1 MATDSPQLPPADPI
15 RLPNRPTA
23 PDRAAFPLIACVA
36 PLIAAG
42 LIWWITGSA
51 LVLVFAV
58 LSPVIAVAGLLD
70 GRRSTARRRRRDAA
84 DYAAA
89 MTDAADAVDRAL
101 ERLRDAAWRQA
112 PSVQTMLERPDEP
125 GRWADPAAA
134 SVVLGAGTV
143 PSGLRLEGAGD
154 AAEHRELRARAA
166 GLEGAPIV
174 VDPAGG
180 IGLIGPGLLL
190 RALARSLVVQL
201 TGQLSPRSLGL
212 RLPDEPDWAW
222 AARLPHHRAESPAQ
236 WLTVLD
242 ADQAS
247 RPPHRPAD
255 GPWIALAGTGAGL
268 PPGCATVVRVYGPVG
283 AEIVRLAGR
292 PAAVPVAPVLVAE
305 SQVAGLG
312 ESLGR
317 AAEAAGLGR
326 HTGTLPDTVS
336 FAALA
341 ALGAAT
347 GAGASSIRAAG
358 PVTELSCT
366 VGLGEHGPLV
376 LDLVC
381 DGPHALVG
389 GTTGSGKSELLV
401 TWVAALAA
409 RYDPGQV
416 TFLLVD
422 FKGGAAFDLLRA
434 LPHCVGLITDLDERE
449 AHRAL
454 ASLAAELRHRERVL
468 RDAGARDITDLP
480 SAALARLVIVVD
492 EFATML
498 AAFPALHAVFVDIA
512 ARGRSLGVHLVLCTQ
527 RPAGVLRDALLANC
541 SLRISLRVNNR
552 ADSQAVLGSDAAA
565 LIDAA
570 RPGRCALVRGSTPVE
585 TAQVAST
592 GDADIRQIANDRPAG
607 PNLPRRPWLD
617 PLPHRVTRAQ
627 LAAMGAAPHGLLL
640 GLLDEPER
648 QRYRVAGY
656 DPGVDGNLLVVGGAR
671 TGKSTLLAALT
682 EQAPCAV
689 RLVPAD
695 VEGTWDA
702 LVWARAELDG
712 VVQTDRA
719 TGAHR
724 QESAPE
730 SRLLLID
737 DLDAVLARWGDEHR
751 AAAVDLVTG
760 LLRDGGPSGLRLV
773 ITVQRLTGAL
783 QVLPAL
789 CQSRLVLRLP
799 GVHEHQAAG
808 EPAASY
814 DATLPAG
821 GGRWRGGRIQL
832 PQPEPAGDGAASPV
846 RRHDGVPSASAVMST
861 SDAAGPAGVWAVLLV
876 VAGSVAR
883 SAAAFQADGQA
894 GSRHVVEL
902 AAGPVTGTPGGRIE
916 VSTVAAGTVLVADAD
931 TWQAN
936 WSLLA
941 GLRGAAPLVFDGTTL
956 ADYRLL
962 TRRRDLPPPLAP
974 GRSRGWLVEP
984 DGTVRRVTL
993 P

>member
-1 MATDSPQLPPADPI
+1 MATIAPLLPPADPI
-15 RLPNRPTA
+15 RLPARPAT

-36 PLIAAG
+36 PLITAG

-51 LVLVFAV
+51 LVLVVAV
-58 LSPVIAVAGLLD
+58 LSPVIAVAGLVD
-70 GRRSTARRRRRDAA
+70 GRRATARRRRRDAA

-89 MTDAADAVDRAL
+89 MTEAADAVDLAL
-101 ERLRDAAWRQA
+101 ETMRATAWREA
-112 PSVQTMLERPDEP
+112 PSVHAMLDRPDEP
-125 GRWADPAAA
+125 GRWADPAEA

-143 PSGLRLEGAGD
+143 ASGLRLGGGGD
-154 AAEHRELRARAA
+154 AAEHRELRAHAA
-166 GLEGAPIV
+166 ELVRAPIV

-212 RLPDEPDWAW
+212 RVPDDPDWEW
-222 AARLPHHRAESPAQ
+222 AARLPHHGAEFPAE

-242 ADQAS
+242 TDQAS
-247 RPPHRPAD
+247 PSPHRPGD
-255 GPWIALAGTGAGL
+255 GPWVALAGTGAGL
-268 PPGCATVVRVYGPVG
+268 PPGCATVVRVHGPAG
-283 AEIVRLAGR
+283 AEIVRLEGR
-292 PAAVPVAPVLVAE
+292 PAAVPVAPVLVAA

-312 ESLGR
+312 DALSR
-317 AAEAAGLGR
+317 AAEAAGLWS
-326 HTGTLPDTVS
+326 HTGALPDTVT
-336 FAALA
+336 FA
-341 ALGAAT
+341 ALGAALGDPAET
-347 GAGASSIRAAG
+347 AVAGRRAAG
-358 PVTELSCT
+358 PVTELSCA
-366 VGLGEHGPLV
+366 VGRGEHGPLV
-376 LDLVC
+376 VDLVS

-480 SAALARLVIVVD
+480 TAALARLVIVVD

-570 RPGRCALVRGSTPVE
+570 RPGRCVLLRGSTPGE
-585 TAQVAST
+585 AGQVATT
-592 GDADIRQIANDRPAG
+592 GDADIRQITTDRAAAPD
-607 PNLPRRPWLD
+607 LPRRPWLD
-617 PLPHRVTRAQ
+617 PLPRRVTREL
-627 LAAMGAAPHGLLL
+627 LAAVGAAPPGLLL
-640 GLLDEPER
+640 GLLDEPEH

-656 DPGVDGNLLVVGGAR
+656 DPGADGNLLVVGGAR
-671 TGKSTLLAALT
+671 TGKSTLLTALA
-682 EQAPCAV
+682 EQAPSGV

-702 LVWARAELDG
+702 LVRARAELDG
-712 VVQTDRA
+712 LDR
-719 TGAHR
+719 TEREPGGAHR
-724 QESAPE
+724 REGAPE

-737 DLDAVLARWGDEHR
+737 DLDALLARWGDEHR
-751 AAAVDLVTG
+751 AAAIDLVTG

-783 QVLPAL
+783 QALPAL

-799 GVHEHQAAG
+799 GVHEHQTAG
-808 EPAASY
+808 EPAATY
-814 DATLPAG
+814 DESLPAG

-832 PQPEPAGDGAASPV
+832 VQPERAGAAAPNPV
-846 RRHDGVPSASAVMST
+846 RRHDAAPSASQPA
-861 SDAAGPAGVWAVLLV
+861 SDAAGTRPVLLV

-883 SAAAFQADGQA
+883 SAAAFRTAGRA
-894 GSRHVVEL
+894 GSRDVVEL
-902 AAGPVTGTPGGRIE
+902 AAGPVAGASGGRVE
-916 VSTVAAGTVLVADAD
+916 VSTVAAGTVLVGDADA
-931 TWQAN
+931 WQAN

-941 GLRGAAPLVFDGTTL
+941 GLRGVAPLLFDGATL
-956 ADYRLL
+956 ADFRLL

-984 DGTVRRVTL
+984 DGTVLRVTV

>member
-15 RLPNRPTA
+15 RLPTRPTA

-70 GRRSTARRRRRDAA
+70 GRWSTARRRRRDAA

-89 MTDAADAVDRAL
+89 MTEAADAVDRAL
-101 ERLRDAAWRQA
+101 ERLRDAAWHQA

-125 GRWADPAAA
+125 GRWADPAEAP
-134 SVVLGAGTV
+134 VVLGAGTV

-166 GLEGAPIV
+166 GLAGAPIV

-212 RLPDEPDWAW
+212 RLPDGPDWAW

-242 ADQAS
+242 ADQTS
-247 RPPHRPAD
+247 PPPHRPGD

-268 PPGCATVVRVYGPVG
+268 PPGCATVVRVHGPVG

-312 ESLGR
+312 EALGR
-317 AAEAAGLGR
+317 AADAAGLGGP
-326 HTGTLPDTVS
+326 TGTLPDTVS
-336 FAALA
+336 FAAL
-341 ALGAAT
+341 GAAT
-347 GAGASSIRAAG
+347 GAGAASTRVAG
-358 PVTELSCT
+358 PVTELSCA

-376 LDLVC
+376 VDLVR

-401 TWVAALAA
+401 TWVAALAS

-492 EFATML
+492 EFATMV

-585 TAQVAST
+585 TAQVAAT

-627 LAAMGAAPHGLLL
+627 LAATGAAPPGLLL
-640 GLLDEPER
+640 GLLDEPEH

-656 DPGVDGNLLVVGGAR
+656 DPGVDGNLLVIGGAR
-671 TGKSTLLAALT
+671 TGKSTLLAALA
-682 EQAPCAV
+682 EQAPSRV

-702 LVWARAELDG
+702 LVRAHAELDG
-712 VVQTDRA
+712 LVHTDRA

-724 QESAPE
+724 QEGARE

-783 QVLPAL
+783 QMLPAL
-789 CQSRLVLRLP
+789 CQSRVVLRLP

-814 DATLPAG
+814 DATLPTG

-832 PQPEPAGDGAASPV
+832 LQPEPVGGGSAQPV
-846 RRHDGVPSASAVMST
+846 RRHVDVPSASDT
-861 SDAAGPAGVWAVLLV
+861 AGPEGVRAVLLV

-883 SAAAFQADGQA
+883 SAAAFQVDGPA
-894 GSRHVVEL
+894 GSRRVVEL
-902 AAGPVTGTPGGRIE
+902 AAGPVAGAGGRIE
-916 VSTVAAGTVLVADAD
+916 VSTVAAGTVLVGDADA
-931 TWQAN
+931 WQGN

-941 GLRGAAPLVFDGTTL
+941 GLRRTAPLVFDGASL
-956 ADYRLL
+956 GDYRLL
-962 TRRRDLPPPLAP
+962 TRRRELPPPLAP